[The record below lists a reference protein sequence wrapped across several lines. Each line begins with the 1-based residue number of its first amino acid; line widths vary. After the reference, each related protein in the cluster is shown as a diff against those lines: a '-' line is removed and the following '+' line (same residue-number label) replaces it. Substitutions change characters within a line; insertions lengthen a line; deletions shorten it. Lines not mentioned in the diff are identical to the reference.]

1 MKRVFDG
8 FFRRTGLIKD
18 PSQRNVISR
27 VASVLA
33 NGAFAFTL
41 MGTFGIDTSP
51 ILAAAGITGATI
63 GFACRDYGANIVAG
77 VALVGQPCFRTGKLV
92 TIGIGA
98 NKVQGV
104 IDHWDIRYLYLK
116 GEHGELIQV
125 PNNFVLNSV
134 ITLEKPK
141 LEDIEATWENATCT
155 PIASDDAASAATTTS
170 VVGSNVDSAT
180 GSDEGDNVA
189 PGKTSEDLIWAKAA
203 EKHCTKQKK
212 VVDAPASDDEA
223 RKQS

>member
-33 NGAFAFTL
+33 NGAFAFTF
-41 MGTFGIDTSP
+41 MGTLGIDTSP

-77 VALVGQPCFRTGKLV
+77 VALVGQPCFRTGKKV

-98 NKVQGV
+98 NKVDGV

-116 GEHGELIQV
+116 GQHGELIQV

-155 PIASDDAASAATTTS
+155 PVPAEDTALAAQIETEPNSIEGAQAEAAIAEAATTKS
-170 VVGSNVDSAT
+170 
-180 GSDEGDNVA
+180 
-189 PGKTSEDLIWAKAA
+189 SEDLIWAKAA
-203 EKHCTKQKK
+203 EKHCSKTGSSKK
-212 VVDAPASDDEA
+212 ADAPPPTTEA
-223 RKQS
+223 RE